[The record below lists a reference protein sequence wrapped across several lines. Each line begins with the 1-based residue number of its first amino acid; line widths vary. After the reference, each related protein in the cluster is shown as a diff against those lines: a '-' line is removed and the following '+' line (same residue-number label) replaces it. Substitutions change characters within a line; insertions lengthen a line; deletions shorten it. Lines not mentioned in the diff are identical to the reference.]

1 MPGAAMPK
9 SARVKPITAQ
19 SALPKSEPAR
29 SQPNRPAPEPRSR
42 RGGALKSLL
51 LLVLVVIAGVG
62 AITLM
67 RNNPDQAATSA
78 PAEAT
83 ETTGAALAADED
95 LSPTE
100 RPALADEAATRA
112 PEPAARTAVDQA
124 EAASTTAQTAA
135 PPEIAATGPAPALTV
150 LDAAEYVLTGP
161 ANGRECPSTTCAIR
175 AGYSAGEVIL
185 VDAITE
191 GDNIHGSHQWMRTT
205 HNGEVVY
212 VHSSRVTRTGNQN
225 AQP

>member
-1 MPGAAMPK
+1 MPK

-29 SQPNRPAPEPRSR
+29 SQPNRPAPEQRSR

-62 AITLM
+62 AVMLLQNT
-67 RNNPDQAATSA
+67 PDEATASG

-83 ETTGAALAADED
+83 ETPGPALAADED
-95 LSPTE
+95 RSPTE
-100 RPALADEAATRA
+100 RPTLADEAATET
-112 PEPAARTAVDQA
+112 PEPAARTTVDQA
-124 EAASTTAQTAA
+124 DAASTTARTAA
-135 PPEIAATGPAPALTV
+135 PPEIAATVPAPALTV

-161 ANGRECPSTTCAIR
+161 ANGRDCPSTTCAIR
-175 AGYSAGEVIL
+175 AGYSAAEVIL

-191 GDNIHGSHQWMRTT
+191 GDNVHGSDQWMRTT
-205 HNGEVVY
+205 HNGAVVY
-212 VHSSRVTRTGNQN
+212 VHSSRLTRTGNQN